1 MRAQERCFSSR
12 LSCTALVHRIEGERV
27 GACSKLNVRWAIVD
41 INSSSHAGEQ
51 LEGEGIDGLKVKLAE
66 AC

>member
-1 MRAQERCFSSR
+1 MKANKSVRAQ
-12 LSCTALVHRIEGERV
+12 
-27 GACSKLNVRWAIVD
+27 KLNVRWAIVD

-51 LEGEGIDGLKVKLAE
+51 LEGELAE